1 MKIHVSSV
9 LFSSPPC
16 QRDRGSNFFFVCMIW
31 FNFNQTIILY
41 WTLSYKHWIKIITL
55 HSFILNYNYFCWL
68 LLLTFL
74 FSLKWKPASL
84 RVGWLCWRRTKA
96 CSRWIMVFRRSPFQS
111 ETWNAE
117 SHVIWGN
124 PFRTEAIIVN
134 TIKWNALEFQIIQLI
149 CCIPILKFRACI
161 PSSKNNVE
169 FFPPLIS
176 YNPSTPGF

>member
-1 MKIHVSSV
+1 MASYVEEELKHVQDELLSSEEV
-9 LFSSPPC
+9 LSKVKLEM
-16 QRDRGSNFFFVCMIW
+16 Q
-31 FNFNQTIILY
+31 
-41 WTLSYKHWIKIITL
+41 
-55 HSFILNYNYFCWL
+55 
-68 LLLTFL
+68 
-74 FSLKWKPASL
+74 
-84 RVGWLCWRRTKA
+84 KA
-96 CSRWIMVFRRSPFQS
+96 MPS
-111 ETWNAE
+111 
-117 SHVIWGN
+117 GD